1 MSALYWT
8 TTRPTAPGWYWASYV
23 RYGQRYGLGIVQ
35 VYDRDSG
42 TLKALSSGWCGSG
55 LLKSKKY
62 DGVEWGGPIH
72 VPCVHPATTVSGAEA
87 VSP

>member
-8 TTRPTAPGWYWASYV
+8 TDKPTTPGWYWASYIRGGT
-23 RYGQRYGLGIVQ
+23 RYGGGIVQ

-42 TLKALSSGWCGSG
+42 ALKVLSSGWCGSG

-62 DGVEWGGPIH
+62 DGVEWAGPI
-72 VPCVHPATTVSGAEA
+72 PAPLVRSA
-87 VSP
+87 P